1 MLHSVDL
8 EGLINNTNNEYTILA
23 PADDVLKFFTSS
35 DDKPEDSEE
44 LKRTLAYHF
53 LPGKWTEKKLK
64 NRMLVP
70 TLLEEAGLSGGK
82 QVLDI
87 EVGETDDKH
96 KKEKPI
102 RFGGAS
108 VLGDFCEYCRATMY
122 EYWLILLK
130 DDANNTLIYLISRPL
145 VPPSDALT
153 AALPSLEL
161 SSFLAAVFSSNLA
174 GPLKEKPR
182 TTFLI
187 PENDGFKRLG
197 RLVSSH
203 LLAASS
209 KTDLES
215 VILHHIIDDVEYA
228 SDLVNGSQKSFA
240 TLEGTDIH
248 VMRAEN
254 GSVSIS
260 ASGGWAGMGADVTPV
275 NLLTKTGVVHELSD
289 VLLPRSLNLTVGK
302 LMKAARGSTMA
313 NLVVR
318 AGLEWILNGTAPP
331 EDSRWADQGVDQA
344 GWTLLCPTDE
354 AFKGYNLPML
364 YNDSDR
370 LQDIMEQH
378 IIPVPKSHA
387 VYLSVLDAVQSNR
400 PIMMDD
406 GASYTTLHSRESA
419 YGDITFRQTGPDDKS
434 DTGYLVG
441 VKNARGSEGLKEQAH
456 VLAWGRTTMSGGV
469 GGVIQIDAVL
479 MPYHPGWWIE
489 YGAPIGAGIVG
500 VFVICIF
507 FLGVRAFWRRD
518 TSEATYEPAGGFT
531 NEDEEEQ

>member
-1 MLHSVDL
+1 
-8 EGLINNTNNEYTILA
+8 
-23 PADDVLKFFTSS
+23 
-35 DDKPEDSEE
+35 
-44 LKRTLAYHF
+44 
-53 LPGKWTEKKLK
+53 
-64 NRMLVP
+64 
-70 TLLEEAGLSGGK
+70 
-82 QVLDI
+82 
-87 EVGETDDKH
+87 
-96 KKEKPI
+96 
-102 RFGGAS
+102 
-108 VLGDFCEYCRATMY
+108 
-122 EYWLILLK
+122 
-130 DDANNTLIYLISRPL
+130 
-145 VPPSDALT
+145 
-153 AALPSLEL
+153 
-161 SSFLAAVFSSNLA
+161 
-174 GPLKEKPR
+174 
-182 TTFLI
+182 
-187 PENDGFKRLG
+187 
-197 RLVSSH
+197 
-203 LLAASS
+203 
-209 KTDLES
+209 
-215 VILHHIIDDVEYA
+215 
-228 SDLVNGSQKSFA
+228 
-240 TLEGTDIH
+240 
-248 VMRAEN
+248 
-254 GSVSIS
+254 
-260 ASGGWAGMGADVTPV
+260 
-275 NLLTKTGVVHELSD
+275 
-289 VLLPRSLNLTVGK
+289 
-302 LMKAARGSTMA
+302 MKAARGSTMA

-364 YNDSDR
+364 YNNSDR

-387 VYLSVLDAVQSNR
+387 IHLSVLDAVQSNR